1 MTERVVKAIVPRARP
16 TSPRKEKPME
26 RIGIPGYDIDDAVE
40 VDDDDELLIHEWRTE
55 QLRRLG
61 LPGLLAETFADLVD
75 WHALSD
81 LVDRGCSPRLA
92 LEIVR

>member
-1 MTERVVKAIVPRARP
+1 
-16 TSPRKEKPME
+16 ME
-26 RIGIPGYDIDDAVE
+26 RIGIPGYDVDDTVEIDDG
-40 VDDDDELLIHEWRTE
+40 ELLVHEWRTQ

-61 LPGLLAETFADLVD
+61 LPGVLAETFADLVD
-75 WHALSD
+75 WHALAD